1 MKKLFLSVIVLL
13 VATVTT
19 FANNIQISNT
29 SLSGQNAASNFTLVN
44 FDINWDNSWR
54 TSTNESN
61 YDGAWIF
68 VKFRKQGTSLWKHAT
83 LNYVSP
89 GTPAACGHTQPSG
102 STLKQSADGKGAWI
116 YRDADGIGNV
126 YFGGAQLR
134 WNYGVDG
141 VLDADSVEIN
151 VYAVEMVN
159 VPTGA
164 YTLGSGGSEWNC
176 FVTYG
181 SAAPTT
187 NPYQVVSNAAIQVG
201 PTLGNLYY
209 AQATSGFSSY
219 FLSGG
224 DLLGPIP
231 ANYPKGFNSFWI
243 MKYEASQQQ
252 YCDFINNLDLARATV
267 RNGSSP
273 AFTGTHPGLIA
284 PQPERAYNNVNWPD
298 LAAFADWSCLRPY
311 TEMEFEKACRGAN
324 ISPVPNEYPWGNTTI
339 NNIGTI
345 NYDGLDNEIASSG
358 NSNYSSGS
366 PRRCGIFA
374 TPLSNRQTSGGSYYG
389 VMDMGGNVWEMTVGV
404 GSPSGRAFVAAT
416 HGDGTLNAGG
426 NTDVTVWA
434 NLNTGIA
441 ARGGGFANPYGY
453 GGDAGYQQTSGRYYC
468 TSDYSSRNLY
478 TGIRLART
486 AE

>member
-1 MKKLFLSVIVLL
+1 M
-13 VATVTT
+13 TT
-19 FANNIQISNT
+19 FANNIQITNT

-44 FDINWDNSWR
+44 FDVNWDNSWR

-83 LNYVSP
+83 LNYASP
-89 GTPAACGHTQPSG
+89 GTPAACGHTQPTG

-116 YRDADGIGNV
+116 YRNADGIGNV

-134 WNYGVDG
+134 WNYGIDG

-159 VPTGA
+159 IPAGA
-164 YTLGSGGSEWNC
+164 YTLGSGGITGEWNC

-181 SAAPTT
+181 AAAATT

-209 AQATSGFSSY
+209 AQAALGY
-219 FLSGG
+219 PYYYQSGG

-231 ANYPKGFNSFWI
+231 ANFPKGFNSFWI

-252 YCDFINNLDLARATV
+252 YADFLNNLDLARATV
-267 RNGSSP
+267 RNGAAYP
-273 AFTGTHPGLIA
+273 AFNGAHPSLVA
-284 PQPERAYNNVNWPD
+284 AQPERAYQNVNWSD

-311 TEMEFEKACRGAN
+311 SEMEYEKACRGAN
-324 ISPVPNEYPWGNTTI
+324 ISPIPNEFPWGNTTAT
-339 NNIGTI
+339 NIGTI
-345 NYDGLDNEIASSG
+345 NYDGLDNEIASTG
-358 NSNYSSGS
+358 NCNYNSISA
-366 PRRCGIFA
+366 RRCGIFA
-374 TPLSNRQTSGGSYYG
+374 TPLSNRLTSGGTYYG
-389 VMDMGGNVWEMTVGV
+389 VMDMAGNVSEMTVGV
-404 GSPSGRAFVAAT
+404 GAAPSRAFLASV
-416 HGDGTLNAGG
+416 HGDGSLNAGG
-426 NTDVTVWA
+426 NTDVATWA
-434 NLNTGIA
+434 AINAGISL
-441 ARGGGFANPYGY
+441 RGGNYVSGNTTAYI
-453 GGDAGYQQTSGRYYC
+453 QTSARYY
-468 TSDYSSRNLY
+468 SSNDGTARDIY

>member
-1 MKKLFLSVIVLL
+1 MKKLFLPVVLML
-13 VATVTT
+13 LATMTT
-19 FANNIQISNT
+19 FANNIQITNT

-89 GTPAACGHTQPSG
+89 GTPAACGHTQPAG
-102 STLKQSADGKGAWI
+102 STLKQAADGKGAWI
-116 YRDADGIGNV
+116 YRNADGIGNV

-159 VPTGA
+159 IPAGA
-164 YTLGSGGSEWNC
+164 FTLGSGGNEWNC

-181 SAAPTT
+181 AAAATT
-187 NPYQVVSNAAIQVG
+187 NPYQITSNGAIQVG

-209 AQATSGFSSY
+209 DQSTLGY
-219 FLSGG
+219 PYYYQSGG

-252 YCDFINNLDLARATV
+252 YADFLNNLDLARATV
-267 RNGSSP
+267 RNGSQYP
-273 AFTGTHPGLIA
+273 AFTGTHPALTA
-284 PQPERAYNNVNWPD
+284 TQPERAYQNISWPD
-298 LAAFADWSCLRPY
+298 LTAFADWSCLRPF
-311 TEMEFEKACRGAN
+311 TELEYEKACRGAN
-324 ISPVPNEYPWGNTTI
+324 IAPVPNEFPWGNTTAT
-339 NNIGTI
+339 NIGTI

-358 NSNYSSGS
+358 NCNYNSASV
-366 PRRCGIFA
+366 RRCGIFA
-374 TPLSNRQTSGGSYYG
+374 TPLSTRTTSGGTYYG
-389 VMDMGGNVWEMTVGV
+389 VMEMAGNVYEMTVGV
-404 GSPSGRAFVAAT
+404 GSSPVRSFLGTV

-426 NTDVTVWA
+426 NSDVATWSA
-434 NLNTGIA
+434 IASGISL
-441 ARGGGFANPYGY
+441 RGGMYASGNTTAYIT
-453 GGDAGYQQTSGRYYC
+453 TSGRYYGSTTG
-468 TSDYSSRNLY
+468 TSRDPY